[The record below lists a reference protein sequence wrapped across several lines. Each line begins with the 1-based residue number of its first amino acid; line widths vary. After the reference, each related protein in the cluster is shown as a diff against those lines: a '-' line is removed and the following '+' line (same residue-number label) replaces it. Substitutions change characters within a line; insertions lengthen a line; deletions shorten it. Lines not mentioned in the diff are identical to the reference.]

1 MAKLTE
7 TDKAAF
13 RELTERGWVQS
24 PEERSPRIVEP
35 TLEARTRYVR
45 WVSEAS
51 KFFKGKKP
59 VNFGGKHWKL

>member
-13 RELTERGWVQS
+13 RELTKRGWEQS
-24 PEERSPRIVEP
+24 AEERSPRIVEP

-45 WVSEAS
+45 WVLPSLEILQRH
-51 KFFKGKKP
+51 KTC
-59 VNFGGKHWKL
+59 